1 MRVGRREALDTFR
14 YALNAAGRT
23 VRVQASETGVVNRAV
38 ARARRS
44 MLVDVVLTDISRYCE
59 ITICDA
65 DSFRYSGGKL
75 FIETQEALER
85 GL

>member
-1 MRVGRREALDTFR
+1 MRIGRREALDTFR

-44 MLVDVVLTDISRYCE
+44 MLVDVVLTDILKYCNMRYAME
-59 ITICDA
+59 IPVCTPQGSWLWKPLSA
-65 DSFRYSGGKL
+65 DSDA
-75 FIETQEALER
+75 I
-85 GL
+85 